1 MTTYLSSCSCIVY
14 FYGWIDEH
22 GMHGCLVICIQ
33 QCFLIRLIQ
42 WMYIY
47 SQTYSKSTYVSM
59 KMVFLR
65 LDGTAFQDSSS
76 YPNVSKLNPWRF
88 DTSDIL
94 EIYLRVAGVNHLY
107 TLSETNEL
115 HLKIDSWNCWKMS
128 VPFCGPALF
137 SGTTVCYFQR
147 ISRFP
152 GVGLK
157 RQALQVWNSLDPMGG
172 TER

>member
-47 SQTYSKSTYVSM
+47 SQTYLDSKYVSM

-65 LDGTAFQDSSS
+65 LDGTAFQDSSRNL
-76 YPNVSKLNPWRF
+76 NVSKLNPWRF
-88 DTSDIL
+88 DISDIL

-115 HLKIDSWNCWKMS
+115 HLKINSWELLEDECSFLWPS
-128 VPFCGPALF
+128 LVFRDYSLLF
-137 SGTTVCYFQR
+137 S
-147 ISRFP
+147 SP
-152 GVGLK
+152 GLQVWDLS
-157 RQALQVWNSLDPMGG
+157 AFSLQVWNFLDPMGS
-172 TER
+172 RVW